1 MDQYGSIWINM
12 DEYLYCMLNVSGD
25 ALCHL
30 DVGQCWACSKGTGAK
45 ALRMLL
51 EDRKIAVATHNM
63 FAYRRDMPP

>member
-1 MDQYGSIWINM
+1 MY
-12 DEYLYCMLNVSGD
+12 SGD

-30 DVGQCWACSKGTGAK
+30 DVGRAVGRAQRAPEHTGAK